1 MRKARLK
8 IVGRSAVYHCVTRTV
23 NKEYIIDRVAKEVL
37 RKQLW
42 QIADF
47 SGVEV
52 ITYCIMSNHFH
63 VLVRVPDRE
72 ATKVSD
78 EELMRRYR
86 VLYPKPTQYQ
96 QAGPNVLEKKL
107 LENDEEAEELRRRLF
122 ERMHD
127 VSQFMKALK
136 QRFSIWYNR
145 THDRV
150 GTLWSERFKS
160 TLVEGHEA
168 ALRITAAYIDL
179 NPIRAK
185 VVDDPTQYRWS
196 GYGEAMGGSAIA
208 RQGICEGARRA
219 ESGEIDWAEAAREYR
234 KLLYCK
240 GVEPY
245 LRGGGTI
252 PEEEWR
258 KVMREGGEVPVAAA
272 LRCQVRYFTDGAV
285 LGSEAY
291 VARIFEEFRSQFGP
305 KRKSGPRGM
314 KGSDWEGLMV
324 MRDLRKEV
332 FG

>member
-107 LENDEEAEELRRRLF
+107 LENDEEISTASARTSRKHAWALGKPRSCAEDCSNGCT
-122 ERMHD
+122 M
-127 VSQFMKALK
+127 
-136 QRFSIWYNR
+136 
-145 THDRV
+145 
-150 GTLWSERFKS
+150 
-160 TLVEGHEA
+160 
-168 ALRITAAYIDL
+168 
-179 NPIRAK
+179 
-185 VVDDPTQYRWS
+185 
-196 GYGEAMGGSAIA
+196 
-208 RQGICEGARRA
+208 C
-219 ESGEIDWAEAAREYR
+219 
-234 KLLYCK
+234 
-240 GVEPY
+240 
-245 LRGGGTI
+245 
-252 PEEEWR
+252 
-258 KVMREGGEVPVAAA
+258 
-272 LRCQVRYFTDGAV
+272 
-285 LGSEAY
+285 
-291 VARIFEEFRSQFGP
+291 RS
-305 KRKSGPRGM
+305 S
-314 KGSDWEGLMV
+314 
-324 MRDLRKEV
+324 
-332 FG
+332 